1 MKLTFVLST
10 LLLLLA
16 CSDAAAEA
24 RVDARPDP
32 AGSVSASS
40 GTLALRITGFRS
52 GDGQALIAVYRGGD
66 GFPGEPDNAWKR
78 VVARISGGQAS
89 VDLREVPPGEYAVSV
104 LHDENGNNQLDTN
117 WLGIP
122 KEGMGTS
129 NNPKGRMGP
138 PRYRDAR
145 FEVGAAGA
153 TQNIKMTYL

>member
-1 MKLTFVLST
+1 MNLRLVVAAT
-10 LLLLLA
+10 LLGTLFTPTP
-16 CSDAAAEA
+16 SAAA
-24 RVDARPDP
+24 
-32 AGSVSASS
+32 GS
-40 GTLALRITGFRS
+40 TLALRLSGFRNA
-52 GDGQALIAVYRGGD
+52 DGQVLIAVYRGED
-66 GFPGEPDNAWKR
+66 GFPGEPDRAWRKL
-78 VVARISGGQAS
+78 VTKVSGGRAS
-89 VDLREVPPGEYAVSV
+89 VDLTDVPPGDYAIAVV
-104 LHDENGNNQLDTN
+104 HDENSNNQLDTN